1 MSGLDNAIA
10 SHNEGAVLAVV
21 VAPRSG
27 KTGIDRIEA
36 DAVRIRVAAPPVDG
50 AANTA
55 LLRYLADIF
64 DRPKSSV
71 RLIAGATGRRKRVL
85 IAGRS
90 PAEVAAT
97 LRQLVPAA
105 NLNRG

>member
-1 MSGLDNAIA
+1 MSGLDDAITR
-10 SHNEGAVLAVV
+10 HDEGAVLAIV

-27 KTGIDRIEA
+27 KTAIDRVEA

-55 LLRYLADIF
+55 LLRYLADVF

-71 RLIAGATGRRKRVL
+71 RLISGATGKRKRVL
-85 IAGRS
+85 IGGRS
-90 PAEVAAT
+90 PADVAA
-97 LRQLVPAA
+97 RIRELVAPTK
-105 NLNRG
+105 

>member
-1 MSGLDNAIA
+1 MSGLDDAITR
-10 SHNEGAVLAVV
+10 HDEGAVLAIV

-27 KTGIDRIEA
+27 KTVIDRVEA

-55 LLRYLADIF
+55 LLRYLADVF

-71 RLIAGATGRRKRVL
+71 RLISGATGKRKRVL

-90 PAEVAAT
+90 PAEVAA
-97 LRQLVPAA
+97 RIRELVAPTT
-105 NLNRG
+105 

>member
-1 MSGLDNAIA
+1 MSGLDDAITR
-10 SHNEGAVLAVV
+10 HDEGAVMAIV

-27 KTGIDRIEA
+27 KTIIDRVEG
-36 DAVRIRVAAPPVDG
+36 DAVRVRVAAPPVDG

-55 LLRYLADIF
+55 LLRYLADVF

-71 RLIAGATGRRKRVL
+71 CLISGATGKRKRVL

-90 PAEVAAT
+90 PADVAA
-97 LRQLVPAA
+97 RIRELVAPTK
-105 NLNRG
+105 

>member
-1 MSGLDNAIA
+1 MSGLDDAITR
-10 SHNEGAVLAVV
+10 HDEGAVLAIV

-27 KTGIDRIEA
+27 KTIIDRVEG
-36 DAVRIRVAAPPVDG
+36 DAVRVRVAAPPVDG

-55 LLRYLADIF
+55 LLRYLADVF

-71 RLIAGATGRRKRVL
+71 RLISGATGKRKRVL

-90 PAEVAAT
+90 PAEVAA
-97 LRQLVPAA
+97 RIRELVAPTK
-105 NLNRG
+105 